1 MHSIVTARDVTF
13 ELPNGRVLFQNINFT
28 LDTKLTALVGPNG
41 VGKTC
46 LAKLISGESEPTLG
60 SIRRSIQIGFFKIG
74 RASCRERV

>member
-46 LAKLISGESEPTLG
+46 LAKLISGESEPRNFGKLWTADKRN
-60 SIRRSIQIGFFKIG
+60 I
-74 RASCRERV
+74 AA